1 MSRVLIVED
10 EPMIGRILLDKM
22 KREGHE
28 VVWVREVAAAF
39 AEVSRGRP
47 DLVLLDT
54 SLGDP
59 DGFEVLR
66 RWRADPRV
74 AEMPVVVLTEYGR
87 PAAAPTAK
95 SLGADECIEK
105 PFKPT
110 VVARIVKNLLA
121 RSGAA
126 PAPPA
131 SA

>member
-1 MSRVLIVED
+1 
-10 EPMIGRILLDKM
+10 MIGRILADKM

-28 VVWVREVAAAF
+28 VVWVTAASAAF
-39 AEVSRGRP
+39 AEVSRARP

-66 RWRADPRV
+66 RWRAEPR
-74 AEMPVVVLTEYGR
+74 AAGFPVVMLTEFGK
-87 PAAAPTAK
+87 PTEAPTAK
-95 SLGADECIEK
+95 SCGADACVEK

-110 VVARIVKNLLA
+110 VVAKIVKSLLA
-121 RSGAA
+121 RSGAT

-131 SA
+131 PP